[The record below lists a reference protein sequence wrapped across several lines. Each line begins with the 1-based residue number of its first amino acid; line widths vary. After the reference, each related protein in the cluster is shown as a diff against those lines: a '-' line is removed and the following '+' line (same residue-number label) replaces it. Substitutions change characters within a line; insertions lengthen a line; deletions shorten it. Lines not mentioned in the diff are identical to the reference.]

1 MFWLHFLGSSRV
13 VHLYTQIM
21 AQSHGDIS
29 DLNPEGQMN
38 KVKIML
44 IAAGDV
50 QIKSCQNVFGTSALQ
65 GDFVI
70 EGRSLHAAAAA
81 R

>member
-29 DLNPEGQMN
+29 DLNPERQMN

-44 IAAGDV
+44 IAAGD
-50 QIKSCQNVFGTSALQ
+50 ICKLSPAKTSL
-65 GDFVI
+65 
-70 EGRSLHAAAAA
+70 A
-81 R
+81 RRLYREIL